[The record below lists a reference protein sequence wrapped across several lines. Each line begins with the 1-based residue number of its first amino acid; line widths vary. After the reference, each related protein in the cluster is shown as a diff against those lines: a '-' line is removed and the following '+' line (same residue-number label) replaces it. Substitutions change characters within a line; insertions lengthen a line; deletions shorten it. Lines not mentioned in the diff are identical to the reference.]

1 MPNQRSLYLIPL
13 EVTFCCWKYF
23 AREAPDARFVY
34 LQKIESND
42 EMNVNR
48 DKNLK
53 ERKLSAHN
61 VFILNSFSQ
70 HFGSAFVIPRARGH

>member
-1 MPNQRSLYLIPL
+1 MPDLCIY
-13 EVTFCCWKYF
+13 K
-23 AREAPDARFVY
+23 
-34 LQKIESND
+34 KIESND

-70 HFGSAFVIPRARGH
+70 HFGSAFVIPRARGL